1 MQWAKYFLIG
11 HSYFLNAPYFI
22 KAIYFVTLKYFTELH
37 NSGMD
42 FFLRKTAES
51 EKSSYLFPPVK
62 EFRSNA

>member
-1 MQWAKYFLIG
+1 MGEIISDWTFLFPKCTLFYKKLYI
-11 HSYFLNAPYFI
+11 
-22 KAIYFVTLKYFTELH
+22 FVTLKYFTKLY